1 MQQRFR
7 GSISRARRAL
17 ICAGTTVALAATM
30 TVAAA
35 FTSPAAQ
42 AATPSYKVAVVGDS
56 WISGEGLE
64 NYLSGTDTATNQC
77 HRSTR
82 GWTQQVIMPGHSL
95 TIGRLVNDGS
105 ATMSLAFTA
114 CSGATIPNVLSTS
127 KFGENPQLGRIPTDE
142 THVFLSIGGNDL
154 HFKER
159 VEHCANPIVN
169 CLEEVGYLSN
179 MLTEIDSLKPQLT
192 TVLTKIRERAS
203 SARIILTGYARLFS
217 PYYMC
222 LGAINSSEAAMFG
235 TAAERLDQVQAQA
248 AEDARRA
255 GVDVSYVS
263 LLSRFDGR
271 GDCSLDRWINP
282 LVIGAPA
289 AMHPNLKGHTEI
301 ADLVRGP
308 IAVATKAGAMKK
320 AGVSMGLAT
329 SNVYCGLRDGGCG
342 QRYEK
347 VTLFWSPATGAH
359 YSSGQILGKY
369 GTLGYENGAI
379 GYPTNDRS
387 CGLADSGCV
396 QSFQNGRIYSSA
408 SAGANWVH
416 GTILTS
422 YLALGAQTHLLAY
435 PTSDEFV
442 LGSGRKQNFQGG
454 AMYWSSA
461 TGAHFLRG
469 QILDK
474 YVALGQ
480 QNHVLG
486 FPTKD
491 RSCGLVDDGCY
502 AVFSGGRIY
511 SYTGGAFYTRGQI
524 MDRWLALGAQ
534 NSTLGY
540 PDSDRVCNSTT
551 DDCHQSFQDGAL
563 YSSTLYGAKW
573 VHGLILNHYLVE
585 RADAGWLG
593 SPTTDEKAW
602 CGMRASFF
610 EHGKIT
616 WQSGVGTKASSSTST
631 TCPST
636 PV

>member
-1 MQQRFR
+1 
-7 GSISRARRAL
+7 
-17 ICAGTTVALAATM
+17 M

-56 WISGEGLE
+56 WISGEGLGY
-64 NYLSGTDTATNQC
+64 YLSGSDTATNKC
-77 HRSTR
+77 HRSSY
-82 GWTQQVIMPGHSL
+82 GWTQQVIMPGQTE
-95 TIGRLVNDGS
+95 TIGRLRYLGS
-105 ATMSLAFTA
+105 STLALAFTA
-114 CSGATIPNVLSTS
+114 CSGATIPNITNESR
-127 KFGENPQLGRIPTDE
+127 FGEAPQLGRIPTDA

-154 HFKER
+154 KFGER
-159 VEHCANPIVN
+159 VSHCAT
-169 CLEEVGYLSN
+169 VGVDCSTEAGFFERINASIDYLQADLMS
-179 MLTEIDSLKPQLT
+179 
-192 TVLTKIRERAS
+192 VLGMIQVRAKSAKI
-203 SARIILTGYARLFS
+203 IMTGYARLFS
-217 PYYMC
+217 PYNKC
-222 LGAINSSEAAMFG
+222 WGLINENEATKFGA
-235 TAAERLDQVQAQA
+235 AAERLDRVQAQA
-248 AEDARRA
+248 VESARMG
-255 GVDVSYVS
+255 GVDVAFVS
-263 LLSRFDGR
+263 LLDRFAGH
-271 GDCSLDRWINP
+271 GDCSDSSWINP
-282 LVIGAPA
+282 LVYNAPTA
-289 AMHPNLKGHTEI
+289 LHPDILGHNEI
-301 ADLVRGP
+301 TDLVRGP
-308 IAVATKAGAMKK
+308 IAVATKAAAMKA
-320 AGVSMGLAT
+320 AGVAMGSAT
-329 SNVYCGLRDGGCG
+329 SSIYCGLRSGGCG

-347 VTLFWSPATGAH
+347 VTLFWSPATGAR

-387 CGLADSGCV
+387 CDLADSGCV

-416 GTILTS
+416 GSILTH
-422 YLALGAQTHLLAY
+422 YLELGAQSHLLAY
-435 PTSDEFV
+435 PTGDEFV

-480 QNHVLG
+480 QNHLLG

-491 RSCGLVDDGCY
+491 RSCGLVDTGCY

-511 SYTGGAFYTRGQI
+511 SYPGGAYFTRGQI

-573 VHGLILNHYLVE
+573 VHGLILSRYLAE
-585 RADAGWLG
+585 GADAGWLG

-616 WQSGVGTKASSSTST
+616 WQSGVGTRAISSTST

-636 PV
+636 PI